1 MVFFAVN
8 DLPPSA
14 ARVLEILGGTGPLTH
29 KELVAATRLP
39 ARTLRFALARLRT
52 SGRVD
57 WRWSLR
63 DARQRLYFVPR
74 NKSEATLRVNPENA
88 RRIRDDL

>member
-1 MVFFAVN
+1 MVFFAAR

-14 ARVLEILGGTGPLTH
+14 ERVLDVLATNGPWTH
-29 KELVAATRLP
+29 RDLIAATGLP
-39 ARTLRFALARLRT
+39 PRTLRFALAHLRA

-63 DARQRLYFVPR
+63 DARQRLYFLPR
-74 NKSEATLRVNPENA
+74 PATSVQTDGIPRSIT
-88 RRIRDDL
+88 R

>member
-1 MVFFAVN
+1 MVFFAAR

-14 ARVLEILGGTGPLTH
+14 ERVLNVLAHNGPLTH
-29 KELVAATRLP
+29 KDLVAATNLP
-39 ARTLRFALARLRT
+39 PRTLRFALARLRG

-63 DARQRLYFVPR
+63 DARQRLYFV
-74 NKSEATLRVNPENA
+74 
-88 RRIRDDL
+88 RREPGVGPYGVV

>member
-1 MVFFAVN
+1 MVFFAAD

-14 ARVLEILGGTGPLTH
+14 ERVLEILGTRGPLTH

-39 ARTLRFALARLRT
+39 PRTLRFALARLREI
-52 SGRVD
+52 GRVH

-63 DARQRLYFVPR
+63 DARQRLYFVPHPELVP
-74 NKSEATLRVNPENA
+74 SEN
-88 RRIRDDL
+88 

>member
-1 MVFFAVN
+1 MVFFAAG

-14 ARVLEILGGTGPLTH
+14 ERVLEVLVAHGPLTH

-39 ARTLRFALARLRT
+39 PRTLRFALGRLRT

-63 DARQRLYFVPR
+63 DARQRVYFLPRDARVAVPY
-74 NKSEATLRVNPENA
+74 AVV
-88 RRIRDDL
+88 